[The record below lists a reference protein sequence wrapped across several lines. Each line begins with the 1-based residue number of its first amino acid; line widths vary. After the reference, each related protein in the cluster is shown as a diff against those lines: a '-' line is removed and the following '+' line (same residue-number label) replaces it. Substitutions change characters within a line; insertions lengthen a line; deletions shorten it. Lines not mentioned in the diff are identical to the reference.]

1 MVTEFSSSAVEVV
14 ILFDIYVPLGK
25 TGMNELEQWF
35 SKWYHEHKD
44 NRGIFFCFW
53 DKAFIEFLILLPQTT
68 E

>member
-44 NRGIFFCFW
+44 NRGIFFF
-53 DKAFIEFLILLPQTT
+53 AFIEFLILLPQTT

>member
-1 MVTEFSSSAVEVV
+1 MMTEFSSSAVEVV

-44 NRGIFFCFW
+44 NRGIFFLLSLNFW
-53 DKAFIEFLILLPQTT
+53 FSYLRLQSSYD
-68 E
+68 

>member
-35 SKWYHEHKD
+35 SKWYHERKD
-44 NRGIFFCFW
+44 NRGIFFFF
-53 DKAFIEFLILLPQTT
+53 AFIEFLILLPQTT